1 MNIGKRLLMAALAV
15 VLLLPGAA
23 AAGETDIPA
32 AQSEALDLEGLQAA
46 GEQWAPGVELDEG
59 LDLEEGIQTV
69 LDTGSGQVSGVL
81 RKALR
86 SGVLLLAVVLLCG
99 LAEGLY
105 SSSGESGPDLVSV
118 VGAMAVAAVAAADA
132 HSLIGMGREALERM
146 ETFSKLLLPAVTA
159 AAAASGTPGSAAARQ
174 LATML
179 FSDVLIT
186 VITSLLLPLLYLYMA
201 ACVAHTAIGNEG
213 LKRVAGTIKWVVT
226 VVLSAILL
234 LFVSYLTV
242 SGAIAGTADAA
253 AVKAAKFTMSSM
265 VPVVG
270 GILSDA
276 AETVLASAGIL
287 KNAAGVF
294 GMLVILGICVV
305 PFLQL
310 GIHYLVY
317 KLTAAVSAT
326 VSGGRVSGLIEQV
339 GGAFGLVLGMTGSCA
354 FLLLV
359 SMVSAV
365 TAATGG

>member
-1 MNIGKRLLMAALAV
+1 MGRRLLMLLCVLAV
-15 VLLLPGAA
+15 LTGTARAA
-23 AAGETDIPA
+23 ETDIPA
-32 AQSEALDLEGLQAA
+32 AQSEALDLEEIQAA
-46 GEQWAPGVELDEG
+46 GEKWVPGIDLEDG
-59 LDLEEGIQTV
+59 LDLEEGIQAI

-105 SSSGESGPDLVSV
+105 SGAGGGDGLDLISL
-118 VGAMAVAAVAAADA
+118 VGAMAVAAVAVADA
-132 HSLIGMGREALERM
+132 NSLIGMGREALERM

-159 AAAASGTPGSAAARQ
+159 AAAASGTPSSAAARQ

-179 FSDVLIT
+179 FSDVLMT
-186 VITSLLLPLLYLYMA
+186 VITSLLLPLLYLYIA
-201 ACVAHTAIGNEG
+201 ACIGHTAIGNEG

-226 VVLSAILL
+226 VVLSAILI

-253 AVKAAKFTMSSM
+253 TVKAAKFTMSSM

-287 KNAAGVF
+287 KNAVGVF
-294 GMLVILGICVV
+294 GMLVVLGMCVA

-317 KLTAAVSAT
+317 KLTAALSAT
-326 VSGGRVSGLIEQV
+326 VSAGRVAGLIDQI
-339 GGAFGLVLGMTGSCA
+339 GGAFGLVLGMTGACA
-354 FLLLV
+354 LLLLI

>member
-1 MNIGKRLLMAALAV
+1 MRKQLLALLFV
-15 VLLLPGAA
+15 LTLLLSTAYAA
-23 AAGETDIPA
+23 EADIPA
-32 AQSEALDLEGLQAA
+32 AQSEALDLDSLQEA
-46 GEQWAPGVELDEG
+46 GEQWVPGI
-59 LDLEEGIQTV
+59 DLEDGMNLGDGLQTI

-86 SGVLLLAVVLLCG
+86 SGILLLAVVLLCG

-105 SSSGESGPDLVSV
+105 SGVGRGDGLDLVSM
-118 VGAMAVAAVAAADA
+118 VGAMAVAAVAVADA
-132 HSLIGMGREALERM
+132 NSLIGMGREALERM

-159 AAAASGTPGSAAARQ
+159 AAAAAGTPSSAAARQ

-179 FSDVLIT
+179 FSDVLMT
-186 VITSLLLPLLYLYMA
+186 VITSLLLPLLYIYMA
-201 ACVAHTAIGNEG
+201 SCVAYTAIGNEG
-213 LKRVAGTIKWVVT
+213 LKRVAATIKWVVT
-226 VVLSAILL
+226 SVLSAILI
-234 LFVSYLTV
+234 LFVGYLTV

-253 AVKAAKFTMSSM
+253 TIKAAKFTMSSM

-287 KNAAGVF
+287 KNAVGVF
-294 GMLVILGICVV
+294 GMLVVLGMCVV

-317 KLTAAVSAT
+317 KLTAALSAT
-326 VSGGRVSGLIEQV
+326 VSGGRVAGLIDQI
-339 GGAFGLVLGMTGSCA
+339 GGAFGLVLGMTGASA
-354 FLLLV
+354 LLLLI